1 MKIDLTPSDKSWK
14 TSQLIQSSVI
24 FFGAYLN
31 QDYELSGDTIAE
43 VVECYKQGT
52 PVDAHER
59 MLSEMGRFKREHPD
73 PDRAFEETYG
83 QDFSPDLWGR
93 TAASFFEELTRLLS
107 E

>member
-1 MKIDLTPSDKSWK
+1 MEN
-14 TSQLIQSSVI
+14 QST
-24 FFGAYLN
+24 YPELN
-31 QDYELSGDTIAE
+31 HFLRSLPQSRLRTSGDTIAE
-43 VVECYKQGT
+43 VLECYKQGT

-59 MLSEMGRFKREHPD
+59 MLSKIGRLKREHPD